1 MTDTMQHLKQWLPKG
16 KRQLA
21 GTAAVAVPAIIL
33 YLLTAPWPDTP
44 DGLFHLHRV
53 RALAEALRMGVFLP
67 RWFPDFAFGYGYP
80 VLNFYAPAFYYPPA
94 LLHLAG
100 LDVITAVRAA
110 LAAFYALSGWATYT
124 LLRRWI
130 RPGPAALGA
139 LLYLAYP
146 YRLYDLFVR
155 GALPEFAAFLWPPFI
170 AWTTIR
176 WINAVSQPHPV
187 SRLSL
192 VRAAVLAALCWTGLI
207 VTHNLTALMAAAALL
222 FIVGAYSL
230 WHLAGWLSGRSRG
243 GLKQVV
249 SLGVGAAVV
258 IPALGAALSAPYTLP
273 ALLETGW
280 VGIGA
285 TPESQGYV
293 AHFATWRTL
302 VDPAL
307 FYRYP
312 DATQPTVPAP
322 AFVAIVLVMAVF
334 LLITPLTRGRR
345 AALSLT
351 AGLTLATLW
360 LTTSG
365 SAFLWAWLAPAMG
378 KLQFPWRWQTLT
390 ALALAC
396 TAGLLVDII
405 IRWTVSV
412 AGHRAAALI
421 TAASGLILGGYL
433 VVQAGVHLP
442 RAPATYAADDLTAR
456 QMWAFDAQLGQVG
469 ATWAGE
475 FLPKWVT
482 EQRWAIGRAPSDGQS
497 GAAPGQTETS
507 LRAVSV
513 LEQSYLGERLRYE
526 ASAAGPLI
534 FHTFYY
540 PAWRV
545 EVDGRPLPTRPV
557 GTLGLLT
564 VDLPAGRHEV
574 IRRWAGTPAVWAGR
588 GLAILAWLAVLGAF
602 LYARERRSPL
612 HAGLWL
618 LLAVLAVI
626 GSSGWTARTLPAAQI
641 GADYGS
647 VQLASA
653 VTLQRAATQTVPVT
667 LYWLVTATPEPLTA
681 FVHLVAPDG
690 STIAGDDVPL
700 GGAHTPASRWQ
711 IGQLLPDRHVVRLPA
726 GLAAGAYRLKAGLYR
741 PGAPDKPLTPAGSN
755 PADPRVVVGTLEV
768 RP

>member
-1 MTDTMQHLKQWLPKG
+1 MRTRHLPDWLQ
-16 KRQLA
+16 RA
-21 GTAAVAVPAIIL
+21 AAVLIGSLPAL
-33 YLLTAPWPDTP
+33 ALFLLTAPWPDTP

-53 RALAEALRMGVFLP
+53 RALAEALRMGVIFP

-100 LDVITAVRAA
+100 MDVITAVRVT
-110 LAAFYALSGWATYT
+110 LAAFYALSGWATYA

-155 GALPEFAAFLWPPFI
+155 GALPEFAAFLWLPFI
-170 AWTTIR
+170 AWTTVR
-176 WINAVSQPHPV
+176 WVSAASQPQPG

-222 FIVGAYSL
+222 FIVGAYGL
-230 WHLAGWLSGRSRG
+230 CRLAGWLSGRSRG
-243 GLKQVV
+243 DLKQVAR
-249 SLGVGAAVV
+249 LGAGAAVV

-293 AHFATWRTL
+293 AHFATLRTL
-302 VDPAL
+302 VDRGL
-307 FYRYP
+307 LYRYP

-322 AFVAIVLVMAVF
+322 AFVAIVLVVAAF
-334 LLITPLTRGRR
+334 LLIAPLARGRR
-345 AALSLT
+345 TALSLS
-351 AGLTLATLW
+351 AGLTLVTLW
-360 LTTSG
+360 LTTSS
-365 SAFLWAWLAPAMG
+365 SAFLWAWLAPALG

-390 ALALAC
+390 ALAVAC

-405 IRWTVSV
+405 TRWLTSV
-412 AGHRAAALI
+412 RGQGAAALI

-442 RAPATYAADDLTAR
+442 RAPAPYAANDLTAR
-456 QMWAFDAQLGQVG
+456 HMWAFDAQVGQVG

-482 EQRWAIGRAPSDGQS
+482 EQRWAIGRAPSDGQPS
-497 GAAPGQTETS
+497 AVPGQTATS

-513 LEQSYLGERLRYE
+513 LEQGYLGERLRYE
-526 ASAAGPLI
+526 ASAADPLI

-557 GTLGLLT
+557 GTLGLLA
-564 VDLPAGRHEV
+564 VDLPAGQHEV
-574 IRRWAGTPAVWAGR
+574 IRRWAGTPAAWAGR

-602 LYARERRSPL
+602 LFARERRSPW

-618 LLAVLAVI
+618 MLAVLAVI
-626 GSSGWTARTLPAAQI
+626 GGSGWTARTLPAAQI
-641 GADYGS
+641 GADYSS

-653 VTLQRAATQTVPVT
+653 VTPQRAATHTVPVT
-667 LYWLVTATPEPLTA
+667 LYWLVTAPPEPLTA

-690 STIAGDDVPL
+690 RTIAGDDVPL

-711 IGQLLPDRHVVRLPA
+711 IGELLRNEHMLSLPPDLSPGPYQV
-726 GLAAGAYRLKAGLYR
+726 KAGVYR
-741 PGAPDKPLTPAGSN
+741 PDSAAAPLMPGRAGGADARIDIG
-755 PADPRVVVGTLEV
+755 VVEV